1 MNIGESFTP
10 AVRAQEV
17 LTESSK
23 AYGITAPVS
32 ALIVGQVL
40 LAPHSSRSLASGIFS
55 RSDSKTQTQNLTKS
69 TPPYEFKFQLNIA
82 VLVDFLKSHIKRPL
96 FEVRPK
102 LKRRVLNNS
111 A

>member
-17 LTESSK
+17 LKESSK

-40 LAPHSSRSLASGIFS
+40 FAPRLKPLPCVWHFFS
-55 RSDSKTQTQNLTKS
+55 Q
-69 TPPYEFKFQLNIA
+69 
-82 VLVDFLKSHIKRPL
+82 
-96 FEVRPK
+96 
-102 LKRRVLNNS
+102 
-111 A
+111 